1 MLGERVHTVK
11 TMDTRNSMNFSE
23 LANFIWGVADLLRGD
38 YKRADFGKVILP
50 FTLLRRLECVL
61 EPTKTKVLKEQ
72 EKYKG
77 EGGAPDVVLKRRSG
91 QAFYNVSPFTLPG
104 LLADQKH
111 IRQNLTAYL
120 SDFSSE
126 AREVFERFKF
136 LERVRELDDKN
147 LLFLLVQKFAT
158 IDLHP
163 DAVPNETMGLVF
175 EELIRK
181 FAEESNETAGEHF
194 TPRDVIRLMVQCL
207 FAEDNDSLSQP
218 GVVRALYDPAAGT
231 GGMLSVAQN
240 TLQGMNSKAKLALFG
255 QELNDESYAICKAD
269 MLIKGQDPDNIR
281 RGNTLSEDAFAAE
294 KFDYGLS
301 NPPFGVDW
309 KKVQEAVKAEHEKK
323 GYGGR
328 FGPGLPRISDGALLF
343 LLHLISKMRPPAEGG
358 GRIGIV
364 LNGSPLFTGDAG
376 SGESEIRRWVLEND
390 WLEAII
396 ALPNDLFYNTGIATY
411 IWILD
416 NHKQPNRQGR
426 VQLIDAT
433 RMYAKMK
440 KSLGN
445 KRTYITEEQAA
456 EIARVYA
463 EARDGATFTTE
474 YREPAVRPAMPIKAN
489 GNGKAPE
496 PEAPRVVSKVF
507 DNRFFGYRKV
517 TVDRPPRPGSE
528 GKPKKGEKPYDKDL
542 RDTETIPLTESI
554 DDYMQREVLPHVPDA
569 WVNTTIRD
577 EKDGEVGKVG
587 YEINFN
593 RYFYVY
599 KPPRPPHVIAE
610 EIREMEKRFLE
621 LMKGVVE

>member
-1 MLGERVHTVK
+1 M
-11 TMDTRNSMNFSE
+11 NSSE
-23 LANFIWGVADLLRGD
+23 LSSFIWSVADLLRGD
-38 YKRADFGKVILP
+38 YKRADYGKVILP

-61 EPTKTKVLKEQ
+61 EPTKAKVLKEY
-72 EKYKG
+72 EKRKG
-77 EGGAPDVVLKRRSG
+77 EAALEVRLTRASG
-91 QAFYNVSPFTLPG
+91 QAFYNVSPFTLSG

-120 SDFSSE
+120 GDFSTE
-126 AREVFERFKF
+126 ARDVFEHFRFLARISE
-136 LERVRELDDKN
+136 LEEKN
-147 LLFLLVQKFAT
+147 LLFLLVQKFAA

-163 DAVPNETMGLVF
+163 DVVPNEMMGQTF
-175 EELIRK
+175 EDLIRR
-181 FAEESNETAGEHF
+181 FAEDSNETAGEHF
-194 TPRDVIRLMVQCL
+194 TPRDVIRLIVQCL
-207 FAEDNDSLSQP
+207 FNEDSEVLTKKGIIRS
-218 GVVRALYDPAAGT
+218 LYDPTAGT
-231 GGMLSVAQN
+231 GGMLSVGEN
-240 TLQGMNSKAKLALFG
+240 MLHEMNADAVLRLFG
-255 QELNDESYAICKAD
+255 QELNDESYAICKGD
-269 MLIKGQDPDNIR
+269 MLIKGQDPNNVR
-281 RGNTLSEDAFAAE
+281 LGNTLSADAFLDD

-309 KKVQEAVKAEHEKK
+309 KKVQEAVKTEYEKK

-343 LLHLISKMRPPAEGG
+343 LLHLISKMRPVADGG

-376 SGESEIRRWVLEND
+376 SGESEIRRWILEND

-396 ALPNDLFYNTGIATY
+396 ALPTDLFYNTGIATY

-416 NHKQPNRQGR
+416 NDKREDRKGR

-445 KRTYITEEQAA
+445 KRAYLTEAQIA
-456 EIARVYA
+456 EIVKVYGDGQ
-463 EARDGATFTTE
+463 EGATFTGE
-474 YREPAVRPAMPIKAN
+474 YRDSKTN
-489 GNGKAPE
+489 GNGNPE

-507 DNRFFGYRKV
+507 DNAFFGYRKV

-554 DDYMQREVLPHVPDA
+554 DDYMAREVLPHVPDA

-577 EKDGEVGKVG
+577 EKDGQVGKVG

-599 KPPRPPHVIAE
+599 KPPRPPEVIAA

-621 LMKGVVE
+621 LMKGVVG